1 MEYLTPKD
9 VQKLLGIGDTKAR
22 KVMRSMPHLL
32 VGSAL
37 RVEKSVFEAELRSRT
52 LYPPEKQKRTK
63 QPTTTLRD
71 KLIKEGFLTPEG
83 RFPDRKTMLENRK
96 KAVPTW

>member
-52 LYPPEKQKRTK
+52 LYPQEKQKRPARNP
-63 QPTTTLRD
+63 QTLRD